1 MKKNLPTKVHFID
14 KVGTTIEIVLLKFRN
29 NGYFTHEMQNILN
42 HYHLKDNGW
51 IKFNYI
57 EFTQKKKSVQL
68 YWWQEDKKLFIL
80 VSINSSYF

>member
-57 EFTQKKKSVQL
+57 EFTQKKKISSI
-68 YWWQEDKKLFIL
+68 IL
-80 VSINSSYF
+80 VARRQEVVHIS